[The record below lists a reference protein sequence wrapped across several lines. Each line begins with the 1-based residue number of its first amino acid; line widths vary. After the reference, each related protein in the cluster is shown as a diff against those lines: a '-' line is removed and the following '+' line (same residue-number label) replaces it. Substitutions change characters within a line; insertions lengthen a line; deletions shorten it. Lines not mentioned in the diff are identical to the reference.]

1 MAIPAILSYLSLVGP
16 LVGPA
21 RAVYKGLH
29 TPNGFPSSLN
39 QSLEWEADWQRC
51 INLAK
56 SPLTSQFSGAYKV
69 GSLQGVWEGVFT
81 VCRFI
86 ARV

>member
-16 LVGPA
+16 LVGPTRIA
-21 RAVYKGLH
+21 YKGPH
-29 TPNGFPSSLN
+29 APISFPSSESLN

-51 INLAK
+51 MNLAEN
-56 SPLTSQFSGAYKV
+56 PLTSQFSGAYKV

-81 VCRFI
+81 VS
-86 ARV
+86 